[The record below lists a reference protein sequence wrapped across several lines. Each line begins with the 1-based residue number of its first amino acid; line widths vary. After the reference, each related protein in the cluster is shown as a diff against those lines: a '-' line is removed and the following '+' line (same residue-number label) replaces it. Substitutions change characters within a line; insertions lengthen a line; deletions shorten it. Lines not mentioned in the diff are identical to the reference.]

1 MTHSQEKSQKKLT
14 CIDPNVWFSSQGF
27 KRGVFIM
34 NEKPVNLSK
43 EINTIIKLM
52 GKVEWRCRR
61 VSELKNKS
69 TTK

>member
-1 MTHSQEKSQKKLT
+1 
-14 CIDPNVWFSSQGF
+14 
-27 KRGVFIM
+27 M

-43 EINTIIKLM
+43 EIDTIIKWM